1 MHGKSLFAD
10 GVFVPAHQRRIGYV
24 PQEGALFPHLN
35 VADNIAW
42 GSTPAVREKRRRVG
56 R

>member
-1 MHGKSLFAD
+1 MHGAPLFAD

-24 PQEGALFPHLN
+24 PQEGRFPHLN

-42 GSTPAVREKRRRVG
+42 GWTPAARRNVAAWG